1 MRIRL
6 YGLLLL
12 LFSAGAFYLLS
23 EMASPPTLAGPSI
36 DDMVVSLIAVLT
48 LLGGV
53 SLLIVGPGLFEPVD
67 RPRYSWTLMGSAD
80 DERGES
86 AIPFEERHRER

>member
-23 EMASPPTLAGPSI
+23 ELASPPTLAGPSI
-36 DDMVVSLIAVLT
+36 DQAVVSLFAVLT
-48 LLGGV
+48 LLSGV
-53 SLLIVGPGLFEPVD
+53 SLLVMGPSLFEPID
-67 RPRYSWTLMGSAD
+67 QPPYRASRDMAD
-80 DERGES
+80 DANR
-86 AIPFEERHRER
+86 RRD